1 MTQSIRAELAITLTI
16 AIVGV
21 IGLLSFLSYRSAAE
35 ELGELYDANLQQ
47 LATVIAAND
56 GQWLLSAGTPAAA
69 PANSKIQGEED
80 YLIKIFHGDNAVYS
94 SHQQVFD
101 ASAVPAGLSTQW
113 LNHKRWQV
121 YVVKRA
127 ALTVIVA
134 QDDKLRRRTIRE
146 TAIHLIIPQ
155 LLIVP
160 LLVVIALLLIRK
172 TFRPL
177 LAISSAIAARSPES
191 LQPLA
196 LEKVPSELR
205 PIVQA
210 LNQWMHKVA
219 QTVAMQK
226 RFTCDAAHELR
237 TPVTA
242 LKLQISAMA
251 QAGKQEF
258 NQWVSLAN
266 AGVARME
273 RLVQQL
279 LTLARV
285 DPDALPQAQQTLHLN
300 PLVIKVLNELKA
312 IYLKKQLDIGFTH
325 SDQVHI
331 PGVAEEIEILLNNVI
346 INAIHYTPPQGTI
359 NLKLVQQDHAVLF
372 EVEDSGPGIAEAAL
386 DKVFDR
392 FYRGPDSASPGS
404 GLGLAIVREIAH
416 KHHAE
421 VRLTNRPAGAG
432 LIVSVR
438 FMLAGAKTDRL

>member
-1 MTQSIRAELAITLTI
+1 MTQSIRAELALYLTI

-47 LATVIAAND
+47 MATVIAGNYSEP
-56 GQWLLSAGTPAAA
+56 LSSASA
-69 PANSKIQGEED
+69 PFRPPENIKIQGEED
-80 YLIKIFHGDNAVYS
+80 YLIKIFNRDMLVYS
-94 SHQQVFD
+94 SHQQALD
-101 ASAVPAGLSTQW
+101 ATSAPPELSTRW

-121 YVVKRA
+121 YVLKRA
-127 ALTVIVA
+127 ALTVVVA
-134 QDDKLRRRTIRE
+134 QDDKLRQRTIRE

-160 LLVVIALLLIRK
+160 FLVVIALLIIRK

-177 LAISSAIAARSPES
+177 LSISSAIDTRSPEN

-196 LEKVPSELR
+196 IEKVPIELR

-210 LNQWMHKVA
+210 LNQWMHRVA

-226 RFTCDAAHELR
+226 RFTSDAAHELR

-242 LKLQISAMA
+242 LKLQINALA
-251 QAGKQEF
+251 DAGKHDF

-266 AGVARME
+266 AGVSRME

-285 DPDALPQAQQTLHLN
+285 GPEVLNQAKQVIHLN
-300 PLVIKVLNELKA
+300 TLVIKVLNDVKA

-325 SDQVHI
+325 TDEVHI
-331 PGVAEEIEILLNNVI
+331 YGVAEEIEILLNNVI
-346 INAIHYTPPQGTI
+346 INAIHYTPAQGVI
-359 NLKLVQQDHAVLF
+359 NLKLIQLADDVLF
-372 EVEDSGPGIAEAAL
+372 AVEDSGPGIAAAAL
-386 DKVFDR
+386 DKVFER
-392 FYRGPDSASPGS
+392 FYRAHDSALSGS
-404 GLGLAIVREIAH
+404 GLGLAIVKEIAQ

-421 VRLTNRPAGAG
+421 VGLKNKAEGG
-432 LIVSVR
+432 LIVTVKFTGLGKSI
-438 FMLAGAKTDRL
+438 L